1 MTERSARSGITVVS
15 WLAALL
21 AMFGSLVAVVA
32 TAWLVIVPGELGVM
46 RMVSTTEPP
55 ELIEPSWQASSG
67 KAMPHEPWLMVAKL
81 KLAPAGIVSVSSTVC
96 AVSGP
101 WFTIVTV

>member
-1 MTERSARSGITVVS
+1 
-15 WLAALL
+15 
-21 AMFGSLVAVVA
+21 MFGSLVAVVA

-67 KAMPHEPWLMVAKL
+67 KAMPHEPWFLTVVKSSWRRRASCRSA
-81 KLAPAGIVSVSSTVC
+81 APSAPCPARG
-96 AVSGP
+96 SGLS
-101 WFTIVTV
+101 

>member
-1 MTERSARSGITVVS
+1 
-15 WLAALL
+15 
-21 AMFGSLVAVVA
+21 MFGSVVAVVA
-32 TAWLVIVPGELGVM
+32 TAWLVIVPGTLGVI

-81 KLAPAGIVSVSSTVC
+81 KLAQAGIVSVSSTVC

-101 WFTIVTV
+101 LFTIVTV